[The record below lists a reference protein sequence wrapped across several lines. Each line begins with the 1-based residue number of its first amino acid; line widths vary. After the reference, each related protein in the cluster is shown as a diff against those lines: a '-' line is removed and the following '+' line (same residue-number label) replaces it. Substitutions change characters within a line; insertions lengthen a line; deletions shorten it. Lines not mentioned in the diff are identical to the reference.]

1 MNNLTKGREMKSF
14 SKELNLCI
22 DISELV
28 AIAEDE
34 LGQKH
39 GHLSEALELLSK
51 LEELLFKK
59 RQKKHQVKKCR
70 PEVGLN
76 SGRLQVK
83 QTLILAKPLSAR
95 ELIMN
100 DLKKRGYD
108 TSKVEIVTCGNK
120 NENS

>member
-1 MNNLTKGREMKSF
+1 MNK
-14 SKELNLCI
+14 KELLDGLRRLDQYKDFAERLTLC
-22 DISELV
+22 DT
-28 AIAEDE
+28 
-34 LGQKH
+34 
-39 GHLSEALELLSK
+39 SEALELLSK